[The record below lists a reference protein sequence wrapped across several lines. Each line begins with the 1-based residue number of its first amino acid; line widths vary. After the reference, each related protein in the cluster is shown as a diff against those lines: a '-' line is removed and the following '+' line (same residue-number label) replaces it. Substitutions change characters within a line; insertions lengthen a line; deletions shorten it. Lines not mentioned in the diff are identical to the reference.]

1 MKWEKEYR
9 PLFEQIVPEQF
20 ETRCYAGRFRRRAE
34 FYMRGKVKS
43 ISGAGVMIRKLQKTD
58 IDTVSQIWLDANR
71 DAHDFI
77 PAEYWENNFLPV
89 KKMLLQ
95 AEVYVYMDECKNE
108 IEGFVGLDQ
117 EYIAGIFVR
126 KEARSGGI
134 GKALLD
140 FVKEK
145 KQELTL
151 NVYRKNERAVRF
163 YEREGFQ
170 IIDRTVD
177 KSTDEKEYLM
187 KWKGKGSIC

>member
-1 MKWEKEYR
+1 
-9 PLFEQIVPEQF
+9 
-20 ETRCYAGRFRRRAE
+20 
-34 FYMRGKVKS
+34 
-43 ISGAGVMIRKLQKTD
+43 MIRELQKTD

-170 IIDRTVD
+170 IIERVTD
-177 KSTDEKEYLM
+177 KSTDEKEYRM
-187 KWKGKGSIC
+187 KWNCK

>member
-1 MKWEKEYR
+1 
-9 PLFEQIVPEQF
+9 
-20 ETRCYAGRFRRRAE
+20 
-34 FYMRGKVKS
+34 
-43 ISGAGVMIRKLQKTD
+43 MIRKLQKTD

-126 KEARSGGI
+126 KEVRSEGI

-140 FVKEK
+140 FVKGK

-151 NVYRKNERAVRF
+151 NVYKKNERAVRF

>member
-1 MKWEKEYR
+1 
-9 PLFEQIVPEQF
+9 
-20 ETRCYAGRFRRRAE
+20 
-34 FYMRGKVKS
+34 
-43 ISGAGVMIRKLQKTD
+43 MIRKLQKTD

-89 KKMLLQ
+89 KEMLLQ
-95 AEVYVYMDECKNE
+95 AEVYVYIDECKNR
-108 IEGFVGLDQ
+108 IEGFAGLDQ

-126 KEARSGGI
+126 KEARSEGI

-163 YEREGFQ
+163 YEREGFH
-170 IIDRTVD
+170 IIERTTD
-177 KSTDEKEYLM
+177 ESTGEKEYLM
-187 KWKGKGSIC
+187 RWKGKGSIC

>member
-1 MKWEKEYR
+1 
-9 PLFEQIVPEQF
+9 
-20 ETRCYAGRFRRRAE
+20 
-34 FYMRGKVKS
+34 
-43 ISGAGVMIRKLQKTD
+43 MIRELQKTD

-108 IEGFVGLDQ
+108 IEGFVGMDQ

>member
-1 MKWEKEYR
+1 
-9 PLFEQIVPEQF
+9 
-20 ETRCYAGRFRRRAE
+20 
-34 FYMRGKVKS
+34 
-43 ISGAGVMIRKLQKTD
+43 MIRELQKTD

-77 PAEYWENNFLPV
+77 PAECWENNFLPV

>member
-1 MKWEKEYR
+1 
-9 PLFEQIVPEQF
+9 
-20 ETRCYAGRFRRRAE
+20 
-34 FYMRGKVKS
+34 
-43 ISGAGVMIRKLQKTD
+43 MIRKLQKTD

-89 KKMLLQ
+89 KEMLLQ

>member
-1 MKWEKEYR
+1 
-9 PLFEQIVPEQF
+9 
-20 ETRCYAGRFRRRAE
+20 
-34 FYMRGKVKS
+34 
-43 ISGAGVMIRKLQKTD
+43 MIRKLQKTD

-95 AEVYVYMDECKNE
+95 AEVYVYMDERKNR

-163 YEREGFQ
+163 YEREEFQ

>member
-1 MKWEKEYR
+1 
-9 PLFEQIVPEQF
+9 
-20 ETRCYAGRFRRRAE
+20 
-34 FYMRGKVKS
+34 
-43 ISGAGVMIRKLQKTD
+43 MIRELQKTD

-89 KKMLLQ
+89 KEMLLQ
-95 AEVYVYMDECKNE
+95 AEVYVYIDECKNE
-108 IEGFVGLDQ
+108 IEGFVGMDQ

>member
-1 MKWEKEYR
+1 
-9 PLFEQIVPEQF
+9 
-20 ETRCYAGRFRRRAE
+20 
-34 FYMRGKVKS
+34 
-43 ISGAGVMIRKLQKTD
+43 MIRELQKTD

>member
-1 MKWEKEYR
+1 
-9 PLFEQIVPEQF
+9 
-20 ETRCYAGRFRRRAE
+20 
-34 FYMRGKVKS
+34 
-43 ISGAGVMIRKLQKTD
+43 MIRKLQKTD

-89 KKMLLQ
+89 KEMLLQ
-95 AEVYVYMDECKNE
+95 AEVYVYTDECINE
-108 IEGFVGLDQ
+108 TEGFIGLDQ

-126 KEARSGGI
+126 KGARSEGI

-151 NVYRKNERAVRF
+151 HVYKKNERAVRF
-163 YEREGFQ
+163 YQREAFH
-170 IIDRTVD
+170 IVE
-177 KSTDEKEYLM
+177 STADESTGEKEYLM
-187 KWKGKGSIC
+187 KWDRKVCDEYAG

>member
-1 MKWEKEYR
+1 
-9 PLFEQIVPEQF
+9 
-20 ETRCYAGRFRRRAE
+20 
-34 FYMRGKVKS
+34 
-43 ISGAGVMIRKLQKTD
+43 MIRELQKTD

-71 DAHDFI
+71 DAHDVI

-95 AEVYVYMDECKNE
+95 AEVYVYMDERKNR

>member
-1 MKWEKEYR
+1 
-9 PLFEQIVPEQF
+9 
-20 ETRCYAGRFRRRAE
+20 
-34 FYMRGKVKS
+34 
-43 ISGAGVMIRKLQKTD
+43 MIRKLQKTD

-71 DAHDFI
+71 DTHDFI

-89 KKMLLQ
+89 KEMLLQ
-95 AEVYVYMDECKNE
+95 AEVYVYIDECKNR
-108 IEGFVGLDQ
+108 IEGFAGLDQ

-126 KEARSGGI
+126 KEARSEGI

-163 YEREGFQ
+163 YEREGFH
-170 IIDRTVD
+170 IIERTTD
-177 KSTDEKEYLM
+177 ESTDEKEYLM
-187 KWKGKGSIC
+187 RWKGKGSIC

>member
-1 MKWEKEYR
+1 
-9 PLFEQIVPEQF
+9 
-20 ETRCYAGRFRRRAE
+20 
-34 FYMRGKVKS
+34 
-43 ISGAGVMIRKLQKTD
+43 MIRKLQKTD

-95 AEVYVYMDECKNE
+95 AEVYVYMDERKNR

-170 IIDRTVD
+170 ITDRTVD

>member
-1 MKWEKEYR
+1 
-9 PLFEQIVPEQF
+9 
-20 ETRCYAGRFRRRAE
+20 
-34 FYMRGKVKS
+34 
-43 ISGAGVMIRKLQKTD
+43 MIRELQKTD

-126 KEARSGGI
+126 KEVRSGGI

>member
-1 MKWEKEYR
+1 
-9 PLFEQIVPEQF
+9 
-20 ETRCYAGRFRRRAE
+20 
-34 FYMRGKVKS
+34 
-43 ISGAGVMIRKLQKTD
+43 MIRKLQKTD

-89 KKMLLQ
+89 KEMLLQ
-95 AEVYVYMDECKNE
+95 AEVYVYIDECKNE
-108 IEGFVGLDQ
+108 IEGFVGMDQ

-126 KEARSGGI
+126 KEVRSEGI

>member
-1 MKWEKEYR
+1 
-9 PLFEQIVPEQF
+9 
-20 ETRCYAGRFRRRAE
+20 
-34 FYMRGKVKS
+34 
-43 ISGAGVMIRKLQKTD
+43 MIRKLQKTD

-89 KKMLLQ
+89 KEMLLQ
-95 AEVYVYMDECKNE
+95 AEVYVYIDECKNE

-126 KEARSGGI
+126 KEARSEGI

-140 FVKEK
+140 FVKGK

-151 NVYRKNERAVRF
+151 NVYQKNERAVRF

-170 IIDRTVD
+170 IIDRSID
-177 KSTDEKEYLM
+177 KSTAEKEYLM
-187 KWKGKGSIC
+187 RWDKKGM

>member
-1 MKWEKEYR
+1 
-9 PLFEQIVPEQF
+9 
-20 ETRCYAGRFRRRAE
+20 
-34 FYMRGKVKS
+34 
-43 ISGAGVMIRKLQKTD
+43 MIRELQKTD
-58 IDTVSQIWLDANR
+58 IDTVSQIWLEANR

>member
-1 MKWEKEYR
+1 
-9 PLFEQIVPEQF
+9 
-20 ETRCYAGRFRRRAE
+20 
-34 FYMRGKVKS
+34 
-43 ISGAGVMIRKLQKTD
+43 MIRELQKTD

-95 AEVYVYMDECKNE
+95 AEVYVYIDECKNE

>member
-1 MKWEKEYR
+1 
-9 PLFEQIVPEQF
+9 
-20 ETRCYAGRFRRRAE
+20 
-34 FYMRGKVKS
+34 
-43 ISGAGVMIRKLQKTD
+43 MIRKLQKTD

-89 KKMLLQ
+89 KEMLLQ
-95 AEVYVYMDECKNE
+95 AEVYVYIDECKNR
-108 IEGFVGLDQ
+108 IEGFAGLDQ

-126 KEARSGGI
+126 KEARSEGI

-163 YEREGFQ
+163 YEREGFY
-170 IIDRTVD
+170 IIERTTD
-177 KSTDEKEYLM
+177 ESTDEKEYLM
-187 KWKGKGSIC
+187 RWKGKGSIC

>member
-1 MKWEKEYR
+1 
-9 PLFEQIVPEQF
+9 
-20 ETRCYAGRFRRRAE
+20 
-34 FYMRGKVKS
+34 
-43 ISGAGVMIRKLQKTD
+43 MIRRLQKID
-58 IDTVSQIWLDANR
+58 IDAVSGIWLDSNR
-71 DAHDFI
+71 DTHDFI
-77 PAEYWENNFLPV
+77 PTEYWESNFLLV
-89 KKMLLQ
+89 KEMLLQ
-95 AEVYVYMDECKNE
+95 AEVYVYIDECKNE

>member
-1 MKWEKEYR
+1 
-9 PLFEQIVPEQF
+9 
-20 ETRCYAGRFRRRAE
+20 
-34 FYMRGKVKS
+34 
-43 ISGAGVMIRKLQKTD
+43 MIRKLQKTD

-89 KKMLLQ
+89 KEMLLQ
-95 AEVYVYMDECKNE
+95 AEVYVYTDECINE
-108 IEGFVGLDQ
+108 TEGFIGLDQ

-126 KEARSGGI
+126 KGARSEGI

-163 YEREGFQ
+163 YEREGFH
-170 IIDRTVD
+170 IIERTTD
-177 KSTDEKEYLM
+177 ESTGEKEYLM
-187 KWKGKGSIC
+187 RWKGKGSIC

>member
-1 MKWEKEYR
+1 
-9 PLFEQIVPEQF
+9 
-20 ETRCYAGRFRRRAE
+20 
-34 FYMRGKVKS
+34 
-43 ISGAGVMIRKLQKTD
+43 MIRELQKTD

-95 AEVYVYMDECKNE
+95 AEVYVYMDERKNR

-117 EYIAGIFVR
+117 EYIAGIFIR

>member
-1 MKWEKEYR
+1 
-9 PLFEQIVPEQF
+9 
-20 ETRCYAGRFRRRAE
+20 
-34 FYMRGKVKS
+34 
-43 ISGAGVMIRKLQKTD
+43 MIRELQKTD

-89 KKMLLQ
+89 KEMLLQ
-95 AEVYVYMDECKNE
+95 AEVYVYIDECKNE
-108 IEGFVGLDQ
+108 IEGFVGMDQ

-126 KEARSGGI
+126 KEVRSEGI

-140 FVKEK
+140 FVKGK

-151 NVYRKNERAVRF
+151 NVYKKNERAVRF